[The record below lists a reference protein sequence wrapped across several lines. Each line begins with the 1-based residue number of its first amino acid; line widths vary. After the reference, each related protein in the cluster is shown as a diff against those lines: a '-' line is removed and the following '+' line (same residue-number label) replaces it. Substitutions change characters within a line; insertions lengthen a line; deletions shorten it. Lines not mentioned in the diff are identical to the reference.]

1 MVLRVA
7 RGTDYLGLLSARREA
22 RAKAEAT
29 NDTARVA
36 QVEAAFRTFVD
47 GAESRFREAV
57 EAAPEDAAAL
67 CSYANFLQTIESFDE
82 AQQFYQ
88 RTIAADPN
96 NADALNNLAML
107 LHEQKGDM
115 VAADAMYARGSAAN
129 PEDVDLLFNWATLK
143 RDGLGDAAAAN
154 VLIDQVLLIK
164 PQLAEHPLV
173 EAFRNAVSP
182 GYFAMEENEKSS
194 SG

>member
-57 EAAPEDAAAL
+57 EAAPEDATAL
-67 CSYANFLQTIESFDE
+67 CSVRAPPSQPPSHTATSTHGPYSDTAVVC
-82 AQQFYQ
+82 
-88 RTIAADPN
+88 P
-96 NADALNNLAML
+96 
-107 LHEQKGDM
+107 
-115 VAADAMYARGSAAN
+115 GS
-129 PEDVDLLFNWATLK
+129 PSRCYHRL
-143 RDGLGDAAAAN
+143 RP
-154 VLIDQVLLIK
+154 K
-164 PQLAEHPLV
+164 PYCRWCV
-173 EAFRNAVSP
+173 CSP
-182 GYFAMEENEKSS
+182 
-194 SG
+194 

>member
-67 CSYANFLQTIESFDE
+67 CSVRAPPSQPPSHTATSTHGPYSDTPVVCPGSPSRCYHRLRPKSYCRRCVWQPMRLEKRPSTVPYVIRDAHTSRT
-82 AQQFYQ
+82 Q
-88 RTIAADPN
+88 RP
-96 NADALNNLAML
+96 
-107 LHEQKGDM
+107 
-115 VAADAMYARGSAAN
+115 
-129 PEDVDLLFNWATLK
+129 ATL
-143 RDGLGDAAAAN
+143 RTL
-154 VLIDQVLLIK
+154 
-164 PQLAEHPLV
+164 
-173 EAFRNAVSP
+173 
-182 GYFAMEENEKSS
+182 
-194 SG
+194 